1 MFRSSGWGGRVSD
14 KQIANDSILA
24 DRGFNVKAE
33 LAGKDAVLKIPSFT
47 KGKKQFA
54 GSEVDM
60 SR

>member
-1 MFRSSGWGGRVSD
+1 MFLSSGWGGRVSD

-33 LAGKDAVLKIPSFT
+33 LAVKGAVLQITSFT
-47 KGKKQFA
+47 KGKKQLA
-54 GSEVDM
+54 GFEVDL